1 MKKIII
7 LASGSGSNTKNI
19 IEYFKNMPS
28 IEISMVISNK
38 RNAGVFEKIEKYK
51 IPTLYINNESYKK
64 NHLLVLLENIKPDLI
79 ILAGFLLKI
88 PISIINS
95 FKKKIINIH
104 PSLLPLYGGKGM
116 YGSKIHQLVK
126 KNEDKFSGITIHF
139 VNDEYDKGLI
149 IFQKKIKLNISDS
162 VEIISKKVQ
171 ELEHYHYPR
180 VIENLL

>member
-19 IEYFKNMPS
+19 IEYFENRPS

-38 RNAGVFEKIEKYK
+38 RNAGVFKKVEKYK
-51 IPTLYINNESYKK
+51 IPTIYIDKEFYKK
-64 NHLLVLLENIKPDLI
+64 NYLFILLENIQPDLI

-104 PSLLPLYGGKGM
+104 PSILPLYGGKGM
-116 YGSKIHQLVK
+116 YGTKIHHLVK
-126 KNEDKFSGITIHF
+126 KNKDKFSGITIHF

-149 IFQKKIKLNISDS
+149 IFQKKVKLKKSDS

-171 ELEHYHYPR
+171 ELEHYYYPR
-180 VIENLL
+180 EIENLL